1 MKKWN
6 ALGWLVCVSL
16 LILICIR
23 FSLSP
28 VPAEAQ
34 ARYPTE
40 PAFLEP
46 KLKPLA
52 QNPHSMVS
60 SAHPFATFA
69 GQEMLRRGGNAMDAA
84 VAATLVSGVVDT
96 GLTSLA
102 GGGVLTYYD
111 AKAKRAIAINFEAK
125 ATPEDVKPYNRP
137 RDTRTGRSIRIPGT
151 FAGLHYAQ
159 QRYGELS
166 WQEVLEPAIFYAE
179 NGFPI
184 HALAYVTMRRNYN
197 TLTLHPSGRRIF
209 APDGFLPP
217 VGSVFKQSEL
227 AETLKRIAVHGP
239 DYFYKGPFAERMVNA
254 IREIGGRSTM
264 EDFSSYRPVEIEP
277 VQGTYRNYSIIGPPP
292 PNVGP
297 LGVIEGL
304 QILEYVDLKALG
316 HYTQSADALQWLIE
330 TLREVDARKF
340 THIPEVDR
348 PLTKLLLSKRH
359 ARAQYEIIRHR
370 IEQMKREAT
379 LTPQAAYTTTAWDE
393 FDKHQNTN
401 NVSVVDKDG
410 SLCSITN
417 TVYGAVYGSSG
428 LFVGGLVLNSAGGHP
443 ALPGQLL
450 SSPKSPMIV
459 LKDGK
464 PFLAAGSSGGIPNPF
479 FLLVN
484 VVVWDKNFKE
494 AQEAPRFRISSSFYT
509 DWRMNQAGPENEVQ
523 IEHRMDERVIEE
535 LTRRGYQVDWAPPYS
550 MANAQLVGLDPVSGT
565 RYGAA
570 DPRSV
575 SHAAGQ

>member
-1 MKKWN
+1 MRRRKGKKRIV
-6 ALGWLVCVSL
+6 AILLLACICVT
-16 LILICIR
+16 
-23 FSLSP
+23 SP
-28 VPAEAQ
+28 LPPVTIEAQ
-34 ARYPTE
+34 SRYPTE
-40 PAFLEP
+40 PVFLEP
-46 KLKPLA
+46 KLKPLS

-84 VAATLVSGVVDT
+84 VAATLVSGVVDN

-111 AKAKRAIAINFEAK
+111 AETKRAIAINFEAK
-125 ATPEDVKPYNRP
+125 ATPEDVKPYSRP

-151 FAGLHYAQ
+151 FAGLHLAQ
-159 QRYGELS
+159 QKYGELS
-166 WQEVLEPAIFYAE
+166 WREVLEPAIFYAE

-184 HALAYVTMRRNYN
+184 HGLAYATMRRNYE

-209 APDGFLPP
+209 APDGFLPA
-217 VGSVFKQSEL
+217 VGSVFKQAEL
-227 AETLKRIAVHGP
+227 AETLRRIAVEGP
-239 DYFYKGPFAERMVNA
+239 DYFYKGSFAERMVKA
-254 IREIGGRSTM
+254 IREIGGTATM
-264 EDFSSYRPVEIEP
+264 QDFAGYRAMEVEP
-277 VQGTYRNYSIIGPPP
+277 ALGTYRNYSILGPPP

-304 QILEYVDLKALG
+304 QILEHVDLKALG

-330 TLREVDARKF
+330 TLREVDTRKF
-340 THIPEVDR
+340 TGIAEVDG
-348 PLTKLLLSKRH
+348 PLTRLLLSKGH

-370 IEQMKREAT
+370 IEQMKREASR
-379 LTPQAAYTTTAWDE
+379 TPPPAYTTTAWDE
-393 FDKHQNTN
+393 FEKHQNTN
-401 NVSVVDKDG
+401 NVSAVDKDG

-417 TVYGAVYGSSG
+417 TIYGAVYGSSG
-428 LFVGGLVLNSAGGHP
+428 LVVGGLVLNAARGHP
-443 ALPGQLL
+443 ARPGQLL

-459 LKDGK
+459 LRDGK

-484 VVVWDKNFKE
+484 VLVWEKDLKE
-494 AQEAPRFRISSSFYT
+494 AQQAPRFRISSSFYT
-509 DWRMNQAGPENEVQ
+509 AWRMDQPGPENDVH
-523 IEHRMDERVIEE
+523 IEHRIDDGVVKE
-535 LTRRGYQVDWAPPYS
+535 LRRRGYQVDWAPPYA
-550 MANAQLVGLDPVSGT
+550 MGNAQLVGLDPDSGM